1 MKLLFSVIAL
11 VGSSFLLSAQVIKDE
26 ELKEEELPAV
36 VIKSAGKDFSIYL
49 PDKGSDSKVKEME
62 TKFIGYSIGKDY
74 EGHVEY
80 LVIMEGNEA
89 SLVATYNDQGKL
101 TRVVEE
107 YKNVRLPK
115 KVIYSVYKSF
125 PGWTIL
131 NDKFLYTQSDG
142 DVLKKQYN
150 IKIKKDKNVK
160 RIVVEPNGNIIAGL

>member
-1 MKLLFSVIAL
+1 M
-11 VGSSFLLSAQVIKDE
+11 GSSFLLNTQVIKEE
-26 ELKEEELPAV
+26 ELKEEELPVV

-49 PDKGSDSKVKEME
+49 PDRNPDSKVKEME

-80 LVIMEGNEA
+80 LVIMEAREG

-115 KVIYSVYKSF
+115 NVIYSVYKSF
-125 PGWTIL
+125 PEWTIV
-131 NDKFLYTQSDG
+131 NDKYLYTQSDG
-142 DVLKKQYN
+142 DILKKEYQ
-150 IKIKKDKNVK
+150 IKIKKDKKVK
-160 RIVVEPNGNIIAGL
+160 KILVEPNGNIVAGL